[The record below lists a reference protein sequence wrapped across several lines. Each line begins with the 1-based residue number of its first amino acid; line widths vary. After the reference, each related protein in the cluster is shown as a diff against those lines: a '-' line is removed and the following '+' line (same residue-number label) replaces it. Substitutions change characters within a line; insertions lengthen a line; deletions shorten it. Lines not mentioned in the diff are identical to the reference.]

1 MTTGVATRRKETPVI
16 QLHQERLRLLPLPVL
31 QKKERL
37 HTFQFDLCWISVWNA
52 VYYFERSSFI
62 CILWCAAHAVLS
74 AACQTIYRK
83 NDVPMIFKNE
93 IHKRIFEAEYQKL
106 CKQDARTLA
115 ALYLLTAKHSL
126 WISAKII
133 GKADWQSN
141 PPWKYLYGWVCPSGS
156 DQEIADCR
164 KAWTIWQRSDLGQ
177 SFPAHRAGYDRSSAW
192 HLTEQ
197 EMRHAMTEQ
206 AEASTVQEINHAVRQ
221 DKIHKLVRTE

>member
-52 VYYFERSSFI
+52 VYYFERSRFI
-62 CILWCAAHAVLS
+62 CISWCAAHAVLS

-133 GKADWQSN
+133 SARQSGLAEQSPLEISLRMGMPFRKRSRN
-141 PPWKYLYGWVCPSGS
+141 RRLPKGMNYLTAKWSRAELSGS
-156 DQEIADCR
+156 SCR
-164 KAWTIWQRSDLGQ
+164 LWPQLGLALDRTGDAPCYDWTGRSL
-177 SFPAHRAGYDRSSAW
+177 HRAGDQSCGTAR
-192 HLTEQ
+192 
-197 EMRHAMTEQ
+197 
-206 AEASTVQEINHAVRQ
+206 
-221 DKIHKLVRTE
+221 